1 MKIKIRRNG
10 KYVYVIEAELCQPP
24 TEKSLGIQ
32 QLIRYPDSLMA
43 HVRDITDHHSCVEMS
58 EEGESAIHDFSGAEH
73 FILVQLN
80 DEMLH
85 QCASLMGGAVDH
97 FVNQLV
103 EYLNEQGFAPVPV
116 PDPGD
121 RQARP

>member
-10 KYVYVIEAELCQPP
+10 KYVYVIETPGVSTQRRGNL
-24 TEKSLGIQ
+24 
-32 QLIRYPDSLMA
+32 RHPDSLMA

-58 EEGESAIHDFSGAEH
+58 EEGESAIHDFDGAEH

-121 RQARP
+121 RQASP